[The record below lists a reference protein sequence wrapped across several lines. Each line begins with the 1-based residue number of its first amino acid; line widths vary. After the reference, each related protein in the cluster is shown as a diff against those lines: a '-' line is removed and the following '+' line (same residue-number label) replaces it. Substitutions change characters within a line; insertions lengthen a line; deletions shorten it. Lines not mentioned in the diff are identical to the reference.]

1 MRASDHIKLLIWSF
15 APELLECNRNTVVLK
30 KKKKKCKCKM
40 QATLYK
46 KRGEAEGEEN
56 RGVVGEAH

>member
-15 APELLECNRNTVVLK
+15 APELLECNRNTVFLK
-30 KKKKKCKCKM
+30 KRKCKM